1 MAWYK
6 TGTVSIVNGATS
18 VSGTGTRFAANARVG
33 DGFRGPDG
41 EWYEILNIA
50 SETTLGIFPAYS
62 GATVSLSSEYMIAP
76 LQGYNKET
84 ADRLRIITDGMSDIS
99 GDVEAAQAAAAAAL
113 NSETNAQ
120 SSEDAAKVSEL
131 AAKTSE
137 TNSALSEANASAS
150 ELVALNSAT
159 AASNSEQAAALSETN
174 ALASENAAKV
184 SEDAALASELAAK
197 ASASSASMSETNA
210 QASEDAAKVSELAAK
225 ASELSADEDA
235 TTATTAATSASNS
248 MTAAQAAQVIA
259 EQARDDA
266 IEAAGTVTGNLMD
279 QGPWD
284 ASTGVY
290 PTKPAVSSFWKV
302 TGNGSATDAG
312 ETISYGI
319 GDTLMFSKPLE
330 NFYKIDNTESVSSV
344 NGHTG
349 VVVLEKSDI
358 GLSNVDNTSD
368 IDKPIST
375 SVNNELLLKIPKSD
389 IVDNITTDDAT
400 KVLSAKQG
408 KFLYDLV
415 QSNNATAV
423 SYKFITTAG
432 QTTLSGVDSLGQT
445 LTYTPGSAMLVTGQG
460 IDYWDTY
467 DYTATTGTSIVF
479 TEPFIA
485 GEEIGVVVF
494 GTFSVADHYTKQQDD
509 DKFVAKTQVIDVAH
523 GGTGVT
529 TLPALLSDLQSA
541 GAYSKANSVGTVS
554 QSAGVPTGAIV
565 QRISNVNGQGIRLL
579 DGTQIVWCIT
589 SVQTCATTA
598 ATGGFYNNSPCQVDY
613 PISFISPPVAVAT
626 AVRPAAAGGYR
637 ITGSEV
643 VDGTEATSPAY
654 RGIATASTETIQF
667 RVIAIGRWF

>member
-84 ADRLRIITDGMSDIS
+84 ADRLRIVTDGMSDIS
-99 GDVEAAQAAAAAAL
+99 GDVEAAQVAAAAAL

-150 ELVALNSAT
+150 ELVSLNSAT

-184 SEDAALASELAAK
+184 SEDAALASELAAQ
-197 ASASSASMSETNA
+197 ASASSASISETNA
-210 QASEDAAKVSELAAK
+210 KASEDAAKVSELAAK

-248 MTAAQAAQVIA
+248 MTAAQTAQTIA

-375 SVNNELLLKIPKSD
+375 ATQTALNGKEPI
-389 IVDNITTDDAT
+389 ITILPIN
-400 KVLSAKQG
+400 K
-408 KFLYDLV
+408 
-415 QSNNATAV
+415 
-423 SYKFITTAG
+423 
-432 QTTLSGVDSLGQT
+432 
-445 LTYTPGSAMLVTGQG
+445 
-460 IDYWDTY
+460 
-467 DYTATTGTSIVF
+467 
-479 TEPFIA
+479 
-485 GEEIGVVVF
+485 
-494 GTFSVADHYTKQQDD
+494 
-509 DKFVAKTQVIDVAH
+509 
-523 GGTGVT
+523 GGTG
-529 TLPALLSDLQSA
+529 SDTQA
-541 GAYSKANSVGTVS
+541 GARLGLGLKSAAVADVVGTVS
-554 QSAGVPTGAIV
+554 EAGGVSTGAI
-565 QRISNVNGQGIRLL
+565 IESGSNINGDYVKYA
-579 DGTQIVWCIT
+579 DGTQVCRYIHNVRLIT
-589 SVQTCATTA
+589 TSSQGSIYLSP
-598 ATGGFYNNSPCQVDY
+598 TGQQLTY
-613 PISFISPPVAVAT
+613 PMPFVSPPAVAPCPT
-626 AVRPAAAGGYR
+626 YDAVGAGR
-637 ITGSEV
+637 AWLSNNQPTTTGVLMISH
-643 VDGTEATSPAY
+643 GPTN
-654 RGIATASTETIQF
+654 TASCYPGY
-667 RVIAIGRWF
+667 IAIGRWY